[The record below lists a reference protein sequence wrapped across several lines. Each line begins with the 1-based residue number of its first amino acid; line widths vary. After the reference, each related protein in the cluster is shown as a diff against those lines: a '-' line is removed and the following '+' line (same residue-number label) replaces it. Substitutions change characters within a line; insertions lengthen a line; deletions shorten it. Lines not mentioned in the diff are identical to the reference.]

1 MIGEYNKRL
10 KFTIRTIVLIGLILL
25 LILNFSGVV
34 NIVRNVYG
42 VFFPLLFGAAIA
54 YVLNILMS
62 GYEKIYFPKSHNR
75 LVIMTRR
82 GVSIFAALLTIALV
96 LLLFLII
103 IIPQAAESIRLLTE
117 GFPAMY
123 NNVVEWA
130 KQYSDEFPVLQE
142 KLSEFN
148 ANESDFLNK
157 GFQLLGNGAWVTVS
171 LMGSVFGK
179 IMNFILAAIFAI
191 YILFGKEDLKAK
203 FDKLINTYMKAKKR
217 EKLYD
222 VLRVTDETFSGYIV
236 GQCKEAVI
244 LGVLCTIGMLIFR
257 FPYSTIIGPVVGL
270 TALIPLFGA
279 YIGAAVGFLL
289 IVMVAPFKALLFI
302 VFIIV
307 LQQIEGNLI
316 YPKVVG
322 GSIGLPGIWV
332 FAAVTVGGGLMGI
345 TGVLLGVPIAAT
357 VYKLLGKSVNERI
370 KQQASDK

>member
-1 MIGEYNKRL
+1 
-10 KFTIRTIVLIGLILL
+10 
-25 LILNFSGVV
+25 
-34 NIVRNVYG
+34 
-42 VFFPLLFGAAIA
+42 
-54 YVLNILMS
+54 
-62 GYEKIYFPKSHNR
+62 
-75 LVIMTRR
+75 
-82 GVSIFAALLTIALV
+82 
-96 LLLFLII
+96 
-103 IIPQAAESIRLLTE
+103 
-117 GFPAMY
+117 
-123 NNVVEWA
+123 
-130 KQYSDEFPVLQE
+130 
-142 KLSEFN
+142 
-148 ANESDFLNK
+148 
-157 GFQLLGNGAWVTVS
+157 
-171 LMGSVFGK
+171 
-179 IMNFILAAIFAI
+179 
-191 YILFGKEDLKAK
+191 LFGKEDLKAK